1 MLFLHCA
8 LCSTGIVNSLVN
20 KNPFITLEYVKRKN
34 KTFEIQ
40 KCLGII
46 ETSNT

>member
-1 MLFLHCA
+1 MLVLCCA
-8 LCSTGIVNSLVN
+8 LCSTGIVNSLN
-20 KNPFITLEYVKRKN
+20 KNHFITLEYVKRKT

-40 KCLGII
+40 KNLGII